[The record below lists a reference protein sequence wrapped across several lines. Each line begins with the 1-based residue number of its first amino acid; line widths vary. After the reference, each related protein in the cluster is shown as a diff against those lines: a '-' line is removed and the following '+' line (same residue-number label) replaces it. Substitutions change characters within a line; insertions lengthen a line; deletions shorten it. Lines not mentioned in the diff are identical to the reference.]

1 MGALTPA
8 DQRRLQGSLARLASP
23 HEGEIIAAVAAVRR
37 ILDKVGA
44 RFSDLEL
51 PTAPMA
57 PSRCEHAR
65 PCHCQRAEEL
75 LNGSYEWSEWA
86 VQFLEG
92 IAAWRA
98 PLSERQAAILAEL
111 EHEAVDPAA

>member
-23 HEGEIIAAVAAVRR
+23 HEGEIIAAVAAVQR
-37 ILDKVGA
+37 ILNKVGA

-51 PTAPMA
+51 PAAPM
-57 PSRCEHAR
+57 PSSRREHAR
-65 PCHCQRAEEL
+65 PCHRQRAEAL
-75 LNGSYEWSEWA
+75 LNGSYEWSVWA

-92 IAAWRA
+92 IAVWRA
-98 PLSERQAAILAEL
+98 PLSERQAAMLAEL
-111 EHEAVDPAA
+111 EHEAMDHAA